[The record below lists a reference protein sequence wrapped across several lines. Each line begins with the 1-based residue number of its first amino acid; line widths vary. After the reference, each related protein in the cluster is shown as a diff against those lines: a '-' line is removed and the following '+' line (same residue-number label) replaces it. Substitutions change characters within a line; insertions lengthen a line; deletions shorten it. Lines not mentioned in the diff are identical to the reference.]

1 MPCNT
6 CTNPTPICV
15 DGNPCAP
22 CANSAECGSNHLC
35 RNGSCFACN
44 VCDDPVACEDIV
56 QGAINLAQAGST
68 VYICPGTYNET
79 ITVTKNLTLIGA
91 GSGDSAGNTILDA
104 QGVGRVVTISS
115 GLEVTLQSMRIT
127 SGSVSGGF
135 GVGDGGGIYNVASTL
150 TMADCV
156 VFDNSASRGGGIFN
170 SDGTLSLTE
179 CVVLENEAA
188 GEGGGIY
195 TEVGE
200 VTLDDSHVTLNTAN
214 RGGGI
219 YSDLGMVTLNGD
231 SSVTGNTAADG
242 PNNCAGDPVTG
253 CSG

>member
-1 MPCNT
+1 
-6 CTNPTPICV
+6 
-15 DGNPCAP
+15 
-22 CANSAECGSNHLC
+22 
-35 RNGSCFACN
+35 
-44 VCDDPVACEDIV
+44 
-56 QGAINLAQAGST
+56 
-68 VYICPGTYNET
+68 
-79 ITVTKNLTLIGA
+79 LIGA
-91 GSGDSAGNTILDA
+91 GSGEGEGNTIFHGGGSRPVITVDLDDF
-104 QGVGRVVTISS
+104 GNSGINVV
-115 GLEVTLQSMRIT
+115 LQSVRIT
-127 SGSVSGGF
+127 GGF
-135 GVGDGGGIYNVASTL
+135 VADEAPTGDGGGIFINSHEALATL
-150 TMADCV
+150 AMTDCFV
-156 VFDNSASRGGGIFN
+156 SKNNAGRGGGIFN

-219 YSDLGMVTLNGD
+219 YSDLSMVTLNGD
-231 SSVTGNTAADG
+231 TSVTGNTAADG